1 MKKTLL
7 FLKLHFNK
15 FFLFTFFFCNIIN
28 AQRVLILKDQSSIS
42 SGVQALHD
50 HLEQNGMAVDFSDF
64 IEYSFIGSPFNV
76 NGGVSKTLA
85 DYDVIVHMNGESF
98 STPMSSSG
106 QTAIMEFVRN
116 GGGYLGGEWLSYER
130 NNHVIMQDLILLE
143 RLNGVTERLN
153 FSKVSGISHPITDNL
168 PSSFLT
174 SSLYGRSPGRIPT
187 ALQPYVTTLMT
198 SPFQS
203 QNYPSVTIRELDRGR
218 VVFFDH
224 TVGVYGGTPYL
235 NDNNMLELYLSSIR
249 WLSGGIDVTG
259 VLCVENNSV
268 NFNVVY
274 NNIQDPINS
283 YSWSITDGTTFS
295 SSNILNKVFSTSG
308 DYTVTVTLGLQS
320 GGTKTFSRDFKISA
334 TPSAANAGN
343 DVSLN
348 SGVTATS
355 LTPVTPIVGSGVW
368 SRVSGPNTPTISQA
382 NNVANLTGLING
394 TYVFR
399 WTVSNGTC
407 SPSLDDVTV
416 SVGVGA
422 TTPSAP
428 TNLTATPENGQA
440 QISFTAGADG
450 GAAITNYE
458 YSINNG
464 INWVALNPA
473 DATSPITIPGL
484 ANGTQYSIQIRAVN
498 SVGAGAASNSISVI
512 PDINLASLGGITIVN
527 TTGAAENSGWSYS
540 NGTIL
545 PTSSAA
551 VTINAS
557 DVVDKLALG
566 NLTIGASSIDINET
580 VNYATNTNGIT
591 FKTTGNIVLAPSKL
605 VTTNGGHVVLWS
617 NADGEATNGG
627 IFLKQGSS
635 IVTAGGHVWL
645 GGGNTATTW
654 NGLTVGNGYAVS
666 GRSVSDMR
674 IDMWKPAIGFDQ
686 VTLSTAG
693 GNIYIAGQRNENSIE
708 GAGFINYSGTGTLID
723 AGSGTIVL
731 KGYNT
736 GTGAGLGVMTGLHP
750 GSYSGRFVVK
760 SSNATAVNAIAIE
773 GSTTV
778 STQPA
783 VLIENHTRLISS
795 ATSNG
800 GAISISGVSTNNA
813 LSIGTVWGPGTL
825 DVLSASGSINV
836 NLGNN
841 PLSIFGASSFFRLG
855 SIQSDTDVPSSSAN
869 VVVTSNNV
877 SWAGSVPIR
886 TSGTLTVTPTNGNS
900 FASAFN
906 TTALNYTGISGLT
919 IGNTSNTSAITIG
932 SATSVAGPITVY
944 GGNITL
950 DDNIDTSTGN
960 ANGDI
965 LLKATGAIVQNATRT
980 ITTNGGDVIFWA
992 DADGNNAGDIF
1003 FNPGGAIAT
1012 NSGHLWLGGGSGTA
1026 TWNGLTVGDGYA
1038 VGDVPRSVQSFT
1050 HYNGITIQGTNIQTA
1065 GGHIQMRGK
1074 GKAGDFTGS
1083 NFSGGM
1089 YLLDAG
1095 SMNSGGGTIDIQT
1108 LSNTGTGQKYGLYN
1122 LGPYTF
1128 APGSGNLTIT
1138 GDASASSSG
1147 TTNLTGSGVFIWTSV
1162 SPISS
1167 SGAISITG
1175 KKSSTAG
1182 TFGVDI
1188 RTPITTTAGNITVS
1202 GDVVN
1207 VMANV
1212 SASGNVSY
1220 DASVSLTQ
1228 TAVVTANGLSLNGAG
1243 NFTLNNISNN
1253 ITTLAGGNNTT
1264 KLGSVSFTDA
1274 SGGLTIGTVGANSG
1288 LTASGTISV
1297 ETLADNLTI
1306 SNNITTDNTT
1316 ANAITINAGKSA
1328 AIGTATGGNIV
1339 LSGTPTITTGTGGI
1353 AKLFSGEVSTP
1364 LTAFVGGLSN
1374 TRDGVDE
1381 TTTTFSPALTSG
1393 LYALYRASV
1402 PVTTPSITSFTP
1414 EVAGNGETVT
1424 ITGTGFTGVTVVKL
1438 GNTNATS
1445 FTVVS
1450 DTEITAVVGNGAS
1463 GSVYVQNA
1471 AGNDSEAGF
1480 IFKVAE
1486 YKFENNA
1493 LDSTEANLDGTVVG
1507 TANYLPGASGNA
1519 ICFTSTNASNA
1530 TTVQNYLTLPSN
1542 LIRGRGANF
1551 TISLR
1556 FKTATFGG
1564 ILGYQNSGVGAGGG
1578 QYVPILYVQQDGKL
1592 SANLW
1597 QASPVNAPLRV
1608 LSTNR
1613 VDDGNW
1619 HKVEFSA
1626 APGSITVYIDGVLA
1640 GTSTGTIDH
1649 LSMNFNQ
1656 LGAVNTAGPEWTGV
1670 PVSGW
1675 LGFNGCIDEFI
1686 ILDKSLTATQ
1696 INQVTALPQPTITS
1710 FTPTTASAG
1719 QTITITGTN
1728 FTAVTSVKIGG
1739 VEVQSFVVVSPTQI
1753 TAVLASAT
1761 ANGSVEVIT
1770 AAGTASATGFTL
1782 PNSAPTNIS
1791 LSATSIDENNAVNA
1805 VVGTLTTSDADS
1817 GDTHNYSLVSGS
1829 GDTDNTSFTISG
1841 NQLRASVAFDF
1852 ETKASY
1858 SVRIKTTDAAGLS
1871 FEKEFVINVL
1881 DLVENLAPTN
1891 ISLSATSINENNAIN
1906 AVVGSLTTT
1915 DTDSGDTHT
1924 YTLVSGLGATD
1935 NTSFTISGNQLRAS
1949 VAFDFE
1955 TKASYSVRI
1964 KTIDA
1969 SGLSFEKAF
1978 TILINNVN
1986 ETPVLSSP
1994 QSSIVAIVGLPIT
2007 PFVISNAT
2015 SGTTTYAIS
2024 PALPAGMLFN
2034 TTTGSIT
2041 GTPTV
2046 AKATITYTITATT
2059 TDGSASL
2066 TFTLFVDQD
2075 SDRDGILDS
2084 IDTDDDGDTILDIN
2098 DAFPLNKN
2106 EWKDTDGDGIGDNAD
2121 TDDDNDGILDV
2132 CDVDVNGDGIPDNGV
2147 DMDGDG
2153 IIDSCDTDR
2162 DGDGVNNT
2170 SDNCPDLP
2178 NTDQADR
2185 DRDGKG
2191 DVCDTTELNVSEG
2204 LTPNGDGINDT
2215 WAIYNLE
2222 NYPGSIVRV
2231 FNANGKEVFYSN
2243 NYQNDWNGNYQGSSE
2258 MLPVGSYLYQIDLSG
2273 NGSIDV
2279 QGWLY
2284 ITK

>member
-1 MKKTLL
+1 
-7 FLKLHFNK
+7 
-15 FFLFTFFFCNIIN
+15 
-28 AQRVLILKDQSSIS
+28 
-42 SGVQALHD
+42 
-50 HLEQNGMAVDFSDF
+50 
-64 IEYSFIGSPFNV
+64 
-76 NGGVSKTLA
+76 
-85 DYDVIVHMNGESF
+85 
-98 STPMSSSG
+98 
-106 QTAIMEFVRN
+106 
-116 GGGYLGGEWLSYER
+116 
-130 NNHVIMQDLILLE
+130 
-143 RLNGVTERLN
+143 
-153 FSKVSGISHPITDNL
+153 
-168 PSSFLT
+168 
-174 SSLYGRSPGRIPT
+174 
-187 ALQPYVTTLMT
+187 
-198 SPFQS
+198 
-203 QNYPSVTIRELDRGR
+203 
-218 VVFFDH
+218 
-224 TVGVYGGTPYL
+224 
-235 NDNNMLELYLSSIR
+235 
-249 WLSGGIDVTG
+249 
-259 VLCVENNSV
+259 
-268 NFNVVY
+268 
-274 NNIQDPINS
+274 
-283 YSWSITDGTTFS
+283 
-295 SSNILNKVFSTSG
+295 
-308 DYTVTVTLGLQS
+308 
-320 GGTKTFSRDFKISA
+320 
-334 TPSAANAGN
+334 
-343 DVSLN
+343 
-348 SGVTATS
+348 
-355 LTPVTPIVGSGVW
+355 
-368 SRVSGPNTPTISQA
+368 
-382 NNVANLTGLING
+382 
-394 TYVFR
+394 
-399 WTVSNGTC
+399 
-407 SPSLDDVTV
+407 
-416 SVGVGA
+416 
-422 TTPSAP
+422 
-428 TNLTATPENGQA
+428 
-440 QISFTAGADG
+440 
-450 GAAITNYE
+450 
-458 YSINNG
+458 
-464 INWVALNPA
+464 
-473 DATSPITIPGL
+473 
-484 ANGTQYSIQIRAVN
+484 
-498 SVGAGAASNSISVI
+498 
-512 PDINLASLGGITIVN
+512 
-527 TTGAAENSGWSYS
+527 
-540 NGTIL
+540 
-545 PTSSAA
+545 
-551 VTINAS
+551 
-557 DVVDKLALG
+557 
-566 NLTIGASSIDINET
+566 
-580 VNYATNTNGIT
+580 
-591 FKTTGNIVLAPSKL
+591 
-605 VTTNGGHVVLWS
+605 VLWS

-627 IFLKQGSS
+627 IFLKEGSS

-686 VTLSTAG
+686 VTLSSSG
-693 GNIYIAGQRNENSIE
+693 GNIYIAGQRNENSTE

-841 PLSIFGASSFFRLG
+841 PLSIYGADSFFRLG
-855 SIQSDTDVPSSSAN
+855 SIESDTDVASSSAN

-906 TTALNYTGISGLT
+906 TSALNYNGISGLT

-950 DDNIDTSTGN
+950 DGNINTSTGN

-1003 FNPGGAIAT
+1003 FNPNGSIST

-1038 VGDVPRSVQSFT
+1038 VGDVGRTVQSFT

-1095 SMNSGGGTIDIQT
+1095 SMNSGDGTIDIQT

-1207 VMANV
+1207 AMANV
-1212 SASGNVSY
+1212 SASGNISY

-1228 TAVVTANGLSLNGAG
+1228 TAVVTANGLSLNGTG

-1274 SGGLTIGTVGANSG
+1274 IGGLTIGTVGANSG

-1316 ANAITINAGKSA
+1316 ANAIIINAGKSA

-1339 LSGTPTITTGTGGI
+1339 LSGSPTITTGTGGI
-1353 AKLFSGEVSTP
+1353 AKLFSGAASTA
-1364 LTAFVGGLSN
+1364 LTAFVGGLAN
-1374 TRDGVDE
+1374 TRNAVDE
-1381 TTTTFSPALTSG
+1381 TIITFSPALTSG
-1393 LYALYRASV
+1393 LYALYRASN
-1402 PVTTPSITSFTP
+1402 PV
-1414 EVAGNGETVT
+1414 
-1424 ITGTGFTGVTVVKL
+1424 
-1438 GNTNATS
+1438 
-1445 FTVVS
+1445 
-1450 DTEITAVVGNGAS
+1450 
-1463 GSVYVQNA
+1463 
-1471 AGNDSEAGF
+1471 
-1480 IFKVAE
+1480 
-1486 YKFENNA
+1486 
-1493 LDSTEANLDGTVVG
+1493 
-1507 TANYLPGASGNA
+1507 
-1519 ICFTSTNASNA
+1519 
-1530 TTVQNYLTLPSN
+1530 
-1542 LIRGRGANF
+1542 
-1551 TISLR
+1551 
-1556 FKTATFGG
+1556 
-1564 ILGYQNSGVGAGGG
+1564 
-1578 QYVPILYVQQDGKL
+1578 
-1592 SANLW
+1592 
-1597 QASPVNAPLRV
+1597 
-1608 LSTNR
+1608 
-1613 VDDGNW
+1613 
-1619 HKVEFSA
+1619 
-1626 APGSITVYIDGVLA
+1626 
-1640 GTSTGTIDH
+1640 
-1649 LSMNFNQ
+1649 
-1656 LGAVNTAGPEWTGV
+1656 
-1670 PVSGW
+1670 
-1675 LGFNGCIDEFI
+1675 
-1686 ILDKSLTATQ
+1686 
-1696 INQVTALPQPTITS
+1696 
-1710 FTPTTASAG
+1710 
-1719 QTITITGTN
+1719 
-1728 FTAVTSVKIGG
+1728 
-1739 VEVQSFVVVSPTQI
+1739 
-1753 TAVLASAT
+1753 
-1761 ANGSVEVIT
+1761 
-1770 AAGTASATGFTL
+1770 
-1782 PNSAPTNIS
+1782 APTDIS
-1791 LSATSIDENNAVNA
+1791 LSATSINENNAINA
-1805 VVGTLTTSDADS
+1805 VVGTLTTTDADS
-1817 GDTHNYSLVSGS
+1817 GDIHSYTLVSGS
-1829 GDTDNTSFTISG
+1829 GDRDNTSFTISG

-1906 AVVGSLTTT
+1906 AVVGTLTTT

-1955 TKASYSVRI
+1955 TKSSYSVRI

-1994 QSSIVAIVGLPIT
+1994 QSSIVAVVGLPIT

-2024 PALPAGMLFN
+2024 PALPSGMLFN

-2046 AKATITYTITATT
+2046 AKATITYTIIATT
-2059 TDGSASL
+2059 SDGSASL

-2075 SDRDGILDS
+2075 TDRDGILDS
-2084 IDTDDDGDTILDIN
+2084 TDTDDDGDTILDIN
-2098 DAFPLNKN
+2098 DAFPLDKN

-2132 CDVDVNGDGIPDNGV
+2132 CDVDVNGDGIPDNGT

-2170 SDNCPDLP
+2170 SDNCPDTP
-2178 NTDQADR
+2178 NRDQAD
-2185 DRDGKG
+2185 
-2191 DVCDTTELNVSEG
+2191 
-2204 LTPNGDGINDT
+2204 
-2215 WAIYNLE
+2215 
-2222 NYPGSIVRV
+2222 
-2231 FNANGKEVFYSN
+2231 
-2243 NYQNDWNGNYQGSSE
+2243 
-2258 MLPVGSYLYQIDLSG
+2258 
-2273 NGSIDV
+2273 
-2279 QGWLY
+2279 
-2284 ITK
+2284 

>member
-1 MKKTLL
+1 MKKSLLLILL
-7 FLKLHFNK
+7 FLCTS
-15 FFLFTFFFCNIIN
+15 LFSQTSTAPSGTGTLCDPYLISSLDNLYWITQNPSSYGVGKNFVQTADIDASSTSSWNSGAGFPEIGTFQAKYNGAGFTIYGIVIN
-28 AQRVLILKDQSSIS
+28 RIGSRAGIFGYLSNATIENLTITSPDITVTSGSVTGNGIVAGVSANSTITNVKVVGGSMSYSGSGFGFAISGFIGDIWGSTITSCSTSASVTSNNNMTGGFVGRIAGASTFTKCSVSSTLSIS
-42 SGVQALHD
+42 ASSSRIGLFVGQTEHSSGIVTFNECFAS
-50 HLEQNGMAVDFSDF
+50 GSITAVSG
-64 IEYSFIGSPFNV
+64 SGFIGGFIGLCFGNINFNNCYSSVSLPNLSGASGFWSRLWSANSASNTVNFNNCYSIGSVPNDTAGGFGTTASSTFTYSNCFWDNQTSGKSNGLNGSNVSGLTGKTSPEMKVQSTFESANWDFTNTWAIASAV
-76 NGGVSKTLA
+76 NNGYPNLIFPSVTVTGFLPCVPTITTTGTLT
-85 DYDVIVHMNGESF
+85 SF
-98 STPMSSSG
+98 STCQGTASTNQTLTVSGSNLTSNIIITSPTGFDISTNSSSG
-106 QTAIMEFVRN
+106 F
-116 GGGYLGGEWLSYER
+116 GS
-130 NNHVIMQDLILLE
+130 
-143 RLNGVTERLN
+143 
-153 FSKVSGISHPITDNL
+153 
-168 PSSFLT
+168 
-174 SSLYGRSPGRIPT
+174 
-187 ALQPYVTTLMT
+187 
-198 SPFQS
+198 
-203 QNYPSVTIRELDRGR
+203 
-218 VVFFDH
+218 
-224 TVGVYGGTPYL
+224 
-235 NDNNMLELYLSSIR
+235 
-249 WLSGGIDVTG
+249 
-259 VLCVENNSV
+259 
-268 NFNVVY
+268 
-274 NNIQDPINS
+274 
-283 YSWSITDGTTFS
+283 
-295 SSNILNKVFSTSG
+295 
-308 DYTVTVTLGLQS
+308 TVTLTRS
-320 GGTKTFSRDFKISA
+320 GTTVATTSLFLRVSALASGSPSGNISFTSTGASTINRAVSA
-334 TPSAANAGN
+334 TVNVLPTITGIQNITVGGNTLQLTGSGTPASVNPWASSNSAAAIVSAAGVVSAINTGTTTITYTSNTGCNATATIT
-343 DVSLN
+343 VVATTPAAPTSL
-348 SGVTATS
+348 TATS
-355 LTPVTPIVGSGVW
+355 G
-368 SRVSGPNTPTISQA
+368 
-382 NNVANLTGLING
+382 
-394 TYVFR
+394 
-399 WTVSNGTC
+399 
-407 SPSLDDVTV
+407 
-416 SVGVGA
+416 
-422 TTPSAP
+422 
-428 TNLTATPENGQA
+428 NGQT
-440 QISFTAGADG
+440 QISFTAGSDG
-450 GAAITNYE
+450 GATITNYE
-458 YSINNG
+458 YSING
-464 INWVALNPA
+464 GTNWLALNPV
-473 DATSPITIPGL
+473 DTTSPIIITGL
-484 ANGTQYSIQIRAVN
+484 TNGTNYNIKLRAVN
-498 SVGAGAASNSISVI
+498 SVGAGASSASVSVT
-512 PDINLASLGGITIVN
+512 PDINLAVLGGITIVSSA
-527 TTGAAENSGWSYS
+527 GDAENSTWSYS
-540 NGTIL
+540 NGMIF
-545 PTSSAA
+545 PTSGTA
-551 VTINAS
+551 VSINAS
-557 DVVDKLALG
+557 DVLAKLALG

-580 VNYATNTNGIT
+580 LSYATNANGIT
-591 FKTTGNIVLAPSKL
+591 FKTTGNIVLAPSKS

-627 IFLKQGSS
+627 IFLKEGSS

-686 VTLSTAG
+686 VTLSSSG
-693 GNIYIAGQRNENSIE
+693 GNIYIAGQRNENSTE

-841 PLSIFGASSFFRLG
+841 PLSIYGADSFFRLG
-855 SIQSDTDVPSSSAN
+855 SIESDTDVASSSAN

-906 TTALNYTGISGLT
+906 TSALNYNGISGLT

-950 DDNIDTSTGN
+950 DGNINTSTGN

-1003 FNPGGAIAT
+1003 FNPNGSIST

-1038 VGDVPRSVQSFT
+1038 VGDVGRTVQSFT

-1095 SMNSGGGTIDIQT
+1095 SMNSGDGTIDIQT

-1207 VMANV
+1207 AMANV
-1212 SASGNVSY
+1212 SASGNISY

-1228 TAVVTANGLSLNGAG
+1228 TAVVTANGLSLNGTG

-1274 SGGLTIGTVGANSG
+1274 IGGLTIGTVGANSG

-1316 ANAITINAGKSA
+1316 ANAIIINAGKSA

-1339 LSGTPTITTGTGGI
+1339 LSGSPTITTGTGGI
-1353 AKLFSGEVSTP
+1353 AKLFSGAASTA
-1364 LTAFVGGLSN
+1364 LTAFVGGLAN
-1374 TRDGVDE
+1374 TRNAVDE
-1381 TTTTFSPALTSG
+1381 TIITFSPALTSG
-1393 LYALYRASV
+1393 LYALYRASN
-1402 PVTTPSITSFTP
+1402 PV
-1414 EVAGNGETVT
+1414 
-1424 ITGTGFTGVTVVKL
+1424 
-1438 GNTNATS
+1438 
-1445 FTVVS
+1445 
-1450 DTEITAVVGNGAS
+1450 
-1463 GSVYVQNA
+1463 
-1471 AGNDSEAGF
+1471 
-1480 IFKVAE
+1480 
-1486 YKFENNA
+1486 
-1493 LDSTEANLDGTVVG
+1493 
-1507 TANYLPGASGNA
+1507 
-1519 ICFTSTNASNA
+1519 
-1530 TTVQNYLTLPSN
+1530 
-1542 LIRGRGANF
+1542 
-1551 TISLR
+1551 
-1556 FKTATFGG
+1556 
-1564 ILGYQNSGVGAGGG
+1564 
-1578 QYVPILYVQQDGKL
+1578 
-1592 SANLW
+1592 
-1597 QASPVNAPLRV
+1597 
-1608 LSTNR
+1608 
-1613 VDDGNW
+1613 
-1619 HKVEFSA
+1619 
-1626 APGSITVYIDGVLA
+1626 
-1640 GTSTGTIDH
+1640 
-1649 LSMNFNQ
+1649 
-1656 LGAVNTAGPEWTGV
+1656 
-1670 PVSGW
+1670 
-1675 LGFNGCIDEFI
+1675 
-1686 ILDKSLTATQ
+1686 
-1696 INQVTALPQPTITS
+1696 
-1710 FTPTTASAG
+1710 
-1719 QTITITGTN
+1719 
-1728 FTAVTSVKIGG
+1728 
-1739 VEVQSFVVVSPTQI
+1739 
-1753 TAVLASAT
+1753 
-1761 ANGSVEVIT
+1761 
-1770 AAGTASATGFTL
+1770 
-1782 PNSAPTNIS
+1782 APTDIS
-1791 LSATSIDENNAVNA
+1791 LSATSINENNAINA
-1805 VVGTLTTSDADS
+1805 VVGTLTTTDADS
-1817 GDTHNYSLVSGS
+1817 GDIHSYTLVSGS

-1906 AVVGSLTTT
+1906 AVVGTLTTT

-1955 TKASYSVRI
+1955 TKSSYSVRI

-1994 QSSIVAIVGLPIT
+1994 QSSIVAVVGLPIT

-2024 PALPAGMLFN
+2024 PALPSGMLFN

-2046 AKATITYTITATT
+2046 AKATITYTIIATT
-2059 TDGSASL
+2059 SDGSASL

-2075 SDRDGILDS
+2075 TDRDGILDS
-2084 IDTDDDGDTILDIN
+2084 TDTDDDGDTILDIN
-2098 DAFPLNKN
+2098 DAFPLDKN

-2215 WAIYNLE
+2215 WVVYNLE
-2222 NYPGSIVRV
+2222 NHPGSIIRV

-2243 NYQNDWNGNYQGSSE
+2243 NYQNDWAGNYQGSSE